1 MDCGLFHLMEDFIL
15 REVDYSQKYGYSSR
29 AKRYMKRKLNK
40 ELAPYIEDHA
50 QEESQTQSQSMSYK
64 DNSGSD
70 SDLDDYSDDNYESKY
85 DYEKHARNCESMYI
99 PKNRVEMC
107 LLVSYIS
114 IIFTFYGVSAYIIT
128 TYSKH
133 FNECTL

>member
-50 QEESQTQSQSMSYK
+50 QEESQSQIQNERQ
-64 DNSGSD
+64 DD
-70 SDLDDYSDDNYESKY
+70 SESDDDYESKY
-85 DYEKHARNCESMYI
+85 DYVTHAHNCESMLI
-99 PKNRVEMC
+99 PKTRVEIC
-107 LLVSYIS
+107 FLVSYLS
-114 IIFTFYGVSAYIIT
+114 IILTFYGVSAYIMT
-128 TYSKH
+128 NYSTYSNDL
-133 FNECTL
+133 NECKSS